1 MQLSAFFFLFVLFS
15 SVLSESNQEFHICA
29 LEVLPN
35 ELAGAYLQY
44 QFII

>member
-1 MQLSAFFFLFVLFS
+1 MQLSAFFFFFLSS

-29 LEVLPN
+29 LEVLPD
-35 ELAGAYLQY
+35 ELAGACLQY